1 MLYLAS
7 SPLLAK
13 KHPRVWSVRL
23 SLPLADR
30 ELLPSF
36 FLQQLH
42 ADDFTVTCKNQ
53 PQLGLGNFL
62 CLQLRSVVE
71 DMAGF
76 QFRDM
81 LQQYAHER
89 SQNSVTTV
97 APKRVLRPRAR
108 PTPVPTD
115 PQPGETN
122 RPDQLAEPS
131 KPASII
137 TKSSRKRKASS
148 KYAPPSKYQ
157 HLSPLT
163 DILAMDLI
171 AVFVGTN
178 PGIRTAAQGHAYA
191 HPSNQFWKLLH
202 SSGCTDERLRP
213 DQDIE
218 LPARYLLG
226 NTNIVERPTKDAAEL
241 SKVEMSDGAPILD
254 EKCRKWRP
262 ESVCIVGKGIWEAI
276 FRYRHGRYP
285 SKAEFHWGW
294 QDEKENMGRIA
305 EVGGDG
311 YQGAKVFV
319 TTSTSGLAA
328 SLKPA
333 EKEAIWKPFGEWCQ
347 ERRVARNWPPSKG
360 QTPD

>member
-1 MLYLAS
+1 MA
-7 SPLLAK
+7 A
-13 KHPRVWSVRL
+13 
-23 SLPLADR
+23 
-30 ELLPSF
+30 
-36 FLQQLH
+36 
-42 ADDFTVTCKNQ
+42 N
-53 PQLGLGNFL
+53 NFK
-62 CLQLRSVVE
+62 
-71 DMAGF
+71 
-76 QFRDM
+76 DM
-81 LQQYAHER
+81 LQQYAHEG
-89 SQNSVTTV
+89 SQNSVNTV
-97 APKRVLRPRAR
+97 APTRVLRPRAR
-108 PTPVPTD
+108 PTSVAKD
-115 PQPGETN
+115 PQPGETKDPE
-122 RPDQLAEPS
+122 RPAKAS

-137 TKSSRKRKASS
+137 TKSSKKRKTPS

-163 DILAMDLI
+163 DILAPNLI

-191 HPSNQFWKLLH
+191 HPSNQFWKLLY

-213 DQDIE
+213 EQDVE

-241 SKVEMSDGAPILD
+241 SKGEMSDGAPILE

-262 ESVCIVGKGIWEAI
+262 ECVCIVGKGIWEAI
-276 FRYRHGRYP
+276 FRHRYGKNP
-285 SKAEFHWGW
+285 TKAEFHWGW

-305 EVGGDG
+305 DIGEDG

-333 EKEAIWKPFGEWCQ
+333 EKEAIWKPFGEWCK
-347 ERRVARNWPPSKG
+347 ERRAARDWPPSQG
-360 QTPD
+360 RTAD

>member
-1 MLYLAS
+1 
-7 SPLLAK
+7 
-13 KHPRVWSVRL
+13 
-23 SLPLADR
+23 
-30 ELLPSF
+30 
-36 FLQQLH
+36 
-42 ADDFTVTCKNQ
+42 
-53 PQLGLGNFL
+53 
-62 CLQLRSVVE
+62 
-71 DMAGF
+71 MAGIPF
-76 QFRDM
+76 KDM
-81 LQQYAHER
+81 LQQYAHQA
-89 SQNSVTTV
+89 SQNSVNTV
-97 APKRVLRPRAR
+97 ASTRVLRPRAR
-108 PTPVPTD
+108 PTSVATD
-115 PQPGETN
+115 SQLGETEH
-122 RPDQLAEPS
+122 PDQVAEAS
-131 KPASII
+131 RPASTI
-137 TKSSRKRKASS
+137 TKSSKKRKTPS

-163 DILAMDLI
+163 DILAPDLI

-213 DQDIE
+213 DQDVE

-241 SKVEMSDGAPILD
+241 SKAEMSDGAPVLE

-276 FRYRHGRYP
+276 YRHRHGRNP
-285 SKAEFHWGW
+285 TKAEFHWGW

-305 EVGGDG
+305 DIGEDG
-311 YQGAKVFV
+311 YQGARVFV

-333 EKEAIWKPFGEWCQ
+333 EKEAIWKPFGEWCK
-347 ERRVARNWPPSKG
+347 ERRVARNWPPAKG
-360 QTPD
+360 QTSD

>member
-1 MLYLAS
+1 MS
-7 SPLLAK
+7 ET
-13 KHPRVWSVRL
+13 R
-23 SLPLADR
+23 
-30 ELLPSF
+30 
-36 FLQQLH
+36 
-42 ADDFTVTCKNQ
+42 
-53 PQLGLGNFL
+53 
-62 CLQLRSVVE
+62 
-71 DMAGF
+71 
-76 QFRDM
+76 FRDM
-81 LQQYAHER
+81 LQQYAHEG
-89 SQNSVTTV
+89 SQNSVNAIVPTRT
-97 APKRVLRPRAR
+97 LRTRAR
-108 PTPVPTD
+108 PTSVATD
-115 PQPGETN
+115 SQRGETKHS
-122 RPDQLAEPS
+122 DQSAAPS
-131 KPASII
+131 KP
-137 TKSSRKRKASS
+137 KSTISNPSKKRKASS

-163 DILAMDLI
+163 DILAPELI

-213 DQDIE
+213 EQDVE

-241 SKVEMSDGAPILD
+241 SKAEMSDGAPVLE

-262 ESVCIVGKGIWEAI
+262 ECVCIVGKGIWEAI
-276 FRYRHGRYP
+276 FRHRHGRNP
-285 SKAEFHWGW
+285 TKAEFHWGW

-305 EVGGDG
+305 DIGEDG

-333 EKEAIWKPFGEWCQ
+333 EKEAIWKPFGEWCK
-347 ERRVARNWPPSKG
+347 ERRISRNWPSSKG
-360 QTPD
+360 QTPNQPEV